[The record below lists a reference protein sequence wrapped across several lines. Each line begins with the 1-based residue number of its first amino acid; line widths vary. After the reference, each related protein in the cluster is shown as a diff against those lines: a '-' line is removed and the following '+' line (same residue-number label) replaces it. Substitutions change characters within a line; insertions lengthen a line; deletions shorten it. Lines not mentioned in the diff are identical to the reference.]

1 MDLLGSSKYLWLVTI
16 KTNPLTVSKSTNGS
30 YGYIYHHCG
39 NGGSCQF
46 LPFIISHFHRDFIQD
61 FFCKQYWLREPKALS
76 RKSWPIWIFHG
87 LCTPFST
94 WLYTHTIHVWYICP
108 HLPQNQ
114 LNVHE
119 YIIHGWYGIATLELL
134 KPCHLLWCIVF
145 VGIFSLRPNRY
156 GDYHNTLWD
165 SYIMCCHRGVDQ
177 VLLTP
182 YFGCYAFD
190 QFSGMCILH
199 HSICE
204 HTVVTA
210 LYSNG
215 LSSMG
220 YTAKVWQF
228 APLKW
233 WLEDDPAS
241 FLGFGNFSGANSLLN
256 IRGVSSGYHWKMN
269 NKIVSMLHG
278 HRVSPPFWPFAP
290 HKTADFLS
298 PIQTIS
304 RAPKLSHR
312 IHIWYIY
319 LDLP

>member
-1 MDLLGSSKYLWLVTI
+1 MDLSWIMYAIFNMTVNPYHPCMVYLPTF
-16 KTNPLTVSKSTNGS
+16 TTKSTKCTW
-30 YGYIYHHCG
+30 IYH
-39 NGGSCQF
+39 
-46 LPFIISHFHRDFIQD
+46 
-61 FFCKQYWLREPKALS
+61 
-76 RKSWPIWIFHG
+76 
-87 LCTPFST
+87 T
-94 WLYTHTIHVWYICP
+94 WMV
-108 HLPQNQ
+108 
-114 LNVHE
+114 
-119 YIIHGWYGIATLELL
+119 
-134 KPCHLLWCIVF
+134 
-145 VGIFSLRPNRY
+145 
-156 GDYHNTLWD
+156 WD
-165 SYIMCCHRGVDQ
+165 SYFGAFEALSFALMYCICGDFQFTTQSIWGLSQHFMGFLYH
-177 VLLTP
+177 VLSQRCWPSTAYP

-199 HSICE
+199 QSICE

-256 IRGVSSGYHWKMN
+256 FRGVSSGYHWKMN

>member
-1 MDLLGSSKYLWLVTI
+1 M
-16 KTNPLTVSKSTNGS
+16 
-30 YGYIYHHCG
+30 
-39 NGGSCQF
+39 
-46 LPFIISHFHRDFIQD
+46 
-61 FFCKQYWLREPKALS
+61 
-76 RKSWPIWIFHG
+76 
-87 LCTPFST
+87 
-94 WLYTHTIHVWYICP
+94 
-108 HLPQNQ
+108 
-114 LNVHE
+114 
-119 YIIHGWYGIATLELL
+119 
-134 KPCHLLWCIVF
+134 
-145 VGIFSLRPNRY
+145 

-177 VLLTP
+177 VLLTRISVAMLSTSSA
-182 YFGCYAFD
+182 GCVSFTIAFAK
-190 QFSGMCILH
+190 
-199 HSICE
+199 

-256 IRGVSSGYHWKMN
+256 FRGVSSGYHWKMN

-312 IHIWYIY
+312 IHIWYIFTQIY
-319 LDLP
+319 HKDQLNL